1 MTETETE
8 IHTESYSLF
17 VPDLSQ
23 PCHLI
28 GSTADRY
35 NDSVR
40 HCLAK
45 DSHLIQQTVDLEQQS
60 TGNNYF
66 RNAKWSPDGSF
77 LLTNSADDVL
87 RLFQL
92 PQNVY
97 EEQDTGEPVQMAPN
111 LGIREGEAVYDFAW
125 FPTMNAQDPSTCC
138 FITSVRDHPIQL
150 WDACTGSVRASY
162 RAIDHCERF
171 VGPNVLCFNLDG
183 SKIYTGY
190 ENMIEIFDTYSG
202 SSDKKPTIPKRKSR
216 HGQKGIISCL
226 DFAPDGYYYAAGS
239 YSASIGIYDAHND
252 KLSLKLTGI
261 EAGVTQVKFSKDG
274 LYLFSASRH
283 SDTILCWDIRDS
295 ANVLYE
301 LPRPG
306 RTNQRIQFDLD
317 PSGKYLITGDTQGNL
332 LSYDITTGA
341 LEDIET
347 KKRLVSSVSLH
358 QDIISSVSFNPVYPV
373 MSTCS
378 GQRKFSLPSVDSDE
392 SEEEEEEIII
402 DNTLKTWR
410 VPGQYEWYTYEQP
423 LEIADTTDQT
433 ALVTDQTAMTI
444 DQTTMVTDQTTMI
457 TETTTTIDSQMD

>member
-1 MTETETE
+1 
-8 IHTESYSLF
+8 
-17 VPDLSQ
+17 
-23 PCHLI
+23 
-28 GSTADRY
+28 
-35 NDSVR
+35 
-40 HCLAK
+40 
-45 DSHLIQQTVDLEQQS
+45 
-60 TGNNYF
+60 
-66 RNAKWSPDGSF
+66 
-77 LLTNSADDVL
+77 
-87 RLFQL
+87 
-92 PQNVY
+92 
-97 EEQDTGEPVQMAPN
+97 
-111 LGIREGEAVYDFAW
+111 
-125 FPTMNAQDPSTCC
+125 
-138 FITSVRDHPIQL
+138 
-150 WDACTGSVRASY
+150 
-162 RAIDHCERF
+162 
-171 VGPNVLCFNLDG
+171 
-183 SKIYTGY
+183 
-190 ENMIEIFDTYSG
+190 MIEIFDTYTG

-317 PSGKYLITGDTQGNL
+317 PSGRYLITGDTQGNL

-392 SEEEEEEIII
+392 SEEEEEIII

-423 LEIADTTDQT
+423 LETADTTDQT
-433 ALVTDQTAMTI
+433 AMITDQAVTMT
-444 DQTTMVTDQTTMI
+444 
-457 TETTTTIDSQMD
+457 TETTTIIDSQMD